1 MSCDVSAARIGSPLD
16 AHLEVH
22 GPDGQLIAENATTPG
37 PDAGLRFKAPLDG
50 RYELRICDTEFRG
63 NQDFVYR
70 LTLTRGPVIDG
81 AYPLGGRRNSPID
94 LHLFGAN
101 LSSDILHVTLPD
113 RDSSPFV
120 LHPQIGPDTW
130 GELRL
135 ETNNLPEYVEETA
148 QVPQPA
154 ERIWRRCPPCSMA
167 ASSVPARPI
176 SGK

>member
-1 MSCDVSAARIGSPLD
+1 MRGPHRLATGRD
-16 AHLEVH
+16 HLEVH

-37 PDAGLRFKAPLDG
+37 PDSGLRFKAPADG

-81 AYPLGGRRNSPID
+81 AYPLGGRRNQPVD

-101 LSSDILHVTLPD
+101 LSTDNLHLTLPN
-113 RDSSPFV
+113 RESSPFV
-120 LHPQIGPDTW
+120 LHPQIGRDTW

-135 ETNNLPEYVEETA
+135 ETNDVPEYVEETA
-148 QVPQPA
+148 RPVGG
-154 ERIWRRCPPCSMA
+154 ERRTWRPCRPCSMA
-167 ASSVPARPI
+167 ASSVLGKPI